1 MLTYKKPIVNILFL
15 KMTVHGEVSH
25 FLSTSNS
32 WIDVRTYTKG
42 TNSMPS
48 TLNKR
53 SRNCINVLQLMFSLT
68 GEIDFTGFSLHYSLE
83 INTSISLYGF
93 KVLHRTQ
100 I

>member
-1 MLTYKKPIVNILFL
+1 
-15 KMTVHGEVSH
+15 
-25 FLSTSNS
+25 
-32 WIDVRTYTKG
+32 
-42 TNSMPS
+42 
-48 TLNKR
+48 
-53 SRNCINVLQLMFSLT
+53 MFSLT